1 MRACLWAILPVVC
14 LPVLLCA
21 DTPAIGVIRI
31 EGTINPAT
39 SGYIDRALQ
48 TGEREDFSCLVIQLD
63 TPGGLLDSTQT
74 IVKHFFASPTPVV
87 VYVSPSGAVAGS
99 AGCFIT
105 LAADVAAMA
114 PNTSIGAAHPVVMG
128 GGGESGEADET
139 MNKKLE
145 NFAASYIESIAEKR
159 KRNAEWAISAVRD
172 SSSITAEKALELGV
186 IDLIARDM
194 NDLAR
199 QLEGWRAD
207 EQVLR
212 TLGADVVE
220 IPMLLRERVFQM
232 LWRPEVMF
240 ILMLVAIYGIIGEL
254 STPGMVLPGVAGVVS
269 LILVLYMAAILP
281 INIAGLALM
290 VLAVGLFIA
299 EAFTPT
305 FGLFTTGGLI
315 SFFLGALMLFERG
328 IQGFHLSL
336 AYIIPGTLL
345 TAAFFLFVIGAGLRA
360 QRLPVRV
367 GRETLIGKI
376 TRATSNIDSRSG
388 HVSIDGEDWAATSEQ
403 PVSMGQTVEIIGR
416 QGLRLIVKPTPKEES
431 S

>member
-1 MRACLWAILPVVC
+1 M
-14 LPVLLCA
+14 
-21 DTPAIGVIRI
+21 IRI